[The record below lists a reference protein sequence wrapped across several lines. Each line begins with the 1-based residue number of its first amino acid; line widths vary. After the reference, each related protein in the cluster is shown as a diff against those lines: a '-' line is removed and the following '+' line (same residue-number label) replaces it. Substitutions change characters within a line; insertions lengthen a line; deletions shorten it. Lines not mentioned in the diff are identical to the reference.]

1 MLNGFAGAGFDFGL
15 SMTSEIMWSKRTT
28 LHRIFNSSTSIQY
41 TLKNWLVLSGR
52 VERAQTF
59 QRTVSME
66 EVAVRWQF
74 VGGLE
79 FFPVP
84 YLEIRPEYRLIDVLD
99 YRFGQATIQFHLF
112 Y

>member
-1 MLNGFAGAGFDFGL
+1 MLN
-15 SMTSEIMWSKRTT
+15 TSTAV
-28 LHRIFNSSTSIQY
+28 QY
-41 TLKNWLVLSGR
+41 ALKNWLVLSGR

-59 QRTVSME
+59 QRTTLLE
-66 EVAVRWQF
+66 EIAVRWQF

-99 YRFGQATIQFHLF
+99 YRFGQATIQFHFF